1 MSFSLIPPEINSAL
15 MYSGAGSGPL
25 LEAATAWDE
34 LAADLEATATQY
46 QTAIT
51 NLTTGPWLGPSST
64 KMATAAEPYIAWLQ
78 STSAE
83 AAQTG
88 AQAKAAAAAYTTAY
102 SSMVPPPVISAN
114 RAELTTLVA
123 NNFLGQNTGA
133 IAQNEAEYLDMWIQ
147 DALGMDTY
155 NQASTG
161 ASAALPAQSAAPMV
175 TSGVDPS
182 AVAAAALPADTSDSL
197 AVGIINAIA
206 DLFGFVPSTTAGGTV
221 ALDSLA
227 NLGSWLPGAAT
238 AIAANPSAALL
249 PIQATYYM
257 GMLGSTPARM
267 FMSGG
272 GSGGGAGGLSSDALT
287 GMKDSLLG
295 NVGKLIDDKASTV
308 MSGVSGQL
316 SKWGAGIQ
324 SGIQAQMAN
333 AMHAGGLS
341 VPHGWHTGAPGAG
354 MERAA
359 PLMPTNS
366 VAAPS
371 MSTGLPTSPFSQ
383 GLMGALAGRGMSAM
397 GSRVAAKVMPRSPA
411 GG

>member
-15 MYSGAGSGPL
+15 MYTGAGSGPL
-25 LEAATAWDE
+25 LEAATAWDG
-34 LAADLEATATQY
+34 LAADLEATSTQY

-51 NLTTGPWLGPSST
+51 NLTTGTWLGPSSAH
-64 KMATAAEPYIAWLQ
+64 MASAAEPYIAWLQ
-78 STSAE
+78 STAAE

-88 AQAKAAAAAYTTAY
+88 AQAKAAAGAYQTAY
-102 SSMVPPPVISAN
+102 ASMVPPPVITAN

-155 NQASTG
+155 NMNSTG

-175 TSGVDPS
+175 TSGAQAAASSAAAPAATAVDPIAIGLLE
-182 AVAAAALPADTSDSL
+182 AVAELFGATPTQATLAALDP
-197 AVGIINAIA
+197 
-206 DLFGFVPSTTAGGTV
+206 TT
-221 ALDSLA
+221 
-227 NLGSWLPGAAT
+227 LGAWLPGVVSAVV
-238 AIAANPSAALL
+238 ANPTAALL
-249 PIQATYYM
+249 PVQATYYM

-272 GSGGGAGGLSSDALT
+272 SSGGSGASGDALA
-287 GMKDSLLG
+287 GMQTSLLD
-295 NVGKLIDDKASTV
+295 NVGKMVDGKAATV
-308 MSGVSGQL
+308 MSGVGSQL

-324 SGIQAQMAN
+324 SGIQAQMAH
-333 AMHAGGLS
+333 AMQAGGLS
-341 VPHGWHTGAPGAG
+341 VPHGWHTGAPD
-354 MERAA
+354 MSRAA
-359 PLMPTNS
+359 PLLPTNS
-366 VAAPS
+366 VASPS
-371 MSTGLPTSPFSQ
+371 MTTGLPTSPFSQ